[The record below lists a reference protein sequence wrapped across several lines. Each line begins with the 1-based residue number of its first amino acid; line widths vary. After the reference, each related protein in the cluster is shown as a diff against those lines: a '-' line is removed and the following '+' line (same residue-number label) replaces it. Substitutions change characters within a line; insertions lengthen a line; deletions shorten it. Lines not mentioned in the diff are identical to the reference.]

1 VNAENKILVIGGGMS
16 GLTAALEAAEAGS
29 QVIITE
35 AAPYLGGRVAQLHRY
50 FPKLCPPTCGLEIN
64 FRRIK
69 EKPNI
74 TFYTMAEVTQVSGS
88 AGNFDVTVKV
98 HPPLRQ

>member
-1 VNAENKILVIGGGMS
+1 M
-16 GLTAALEAAEAGS
+16 
-29 QVIITE
+29 IITE

-50 FPKLCPPTCGLEIN
+50 FPKLLPSHVRFGNQLSPVEENPHIS
-64 FRRIK
+64 
-69 EKPNI
+69 
-74 TFYTMAEVTQVSGS
+74 FYTMAEVTQVSGS